1 MQKFEVIVAGGI
13 IIPLLIVQEVPLTA
27 KQVYDLLIS
36 RVAAGLLIVS
46 DEAVIDARTFMGV
59 RKVTQHEQRH

>member
-13 IIPLLIVQEVPLTA
+13 IVPLLIVQEVALTA
-27 KQVYDLLIS
+27 KQVHDLLTSKIS
-36 RVAAGLLIVS
+36 GGLLIIS

-59 RKVTQHEQRH
+59 RKVT